1 MAGSG
6 IVCTVWRLH
15 DRAGLYRGCYTDPH
29 SQQRVDDESYKFIV
43 AVPQSTLDRL
53 RDLLR
58 QVCVDFAQKCIY
70 LNIASQVE
78 FIEATSHETNGS
90 V

>member
-1 MAGSG
+1 
-6 IVCTVWRLH
+6 
-15 DRAGLYRGCYTDPH
+15 
-29 SQQRVDDESYKFIV
+29 
-43 AVPQSTLDRL
+43 
-53 RDLLR
+53 
-58 QVCVDFAQKCIY
+58 VDFAQKCIY